1 MIGKFNHVAIAV
13 PSVEES
19 AQKYQKIL
27 GAKISKP
34 KILEDHG
41 VTTIF
46 VELKN
51 TKLELIYETMEKL
64 VEEGKILHIGCN
76 NFNID
81 MLQKINYL
89 QVLHHA

>member
-19 AQKYQKIL
+19 AKKYQKIL
-27 GAKISKP
+27 GAKISSP

-51 TKLELIYETMEKL
+51 TKLELIEP
-64 VEEGKILHIGCN
+64 
-76 NFNID
+76 
-81 MLQKINYL
+81 
-89 QVLHHA
+89 AS